1 MQFRLN
7 SSEKENR
14 LIRQTELGSQQQP
27 GNPEFSGAPEF
38 SAAPEVAESTET
50 TAEITDMQTPEDV
63 HEASDHAITKANMTS
78 DPALESLRQTESQVP
93 GGYETVSSDPAVMEA
108 EQSITDTIG
117 GKLTPT
123 KSTETTVTLTQKPE
137 EAAQIPD
144 NPENNID
151 VSNPQTV
158 EGAINSRFE
167 NGAGGEYT
175 GVKIESISD
184 GGGQYRIKTYS
195 SPEGLNKLEKIRSF
209 AEKHGLAST
218 DIKDGEFQI
227 TVADYDPHGTGF
239 TGPDYRPVNEGSIP
253 AEAAAP
259 APQSTPTPT
268 PEQTVT
274 LMPSVNEGS
283 IAAEAAAPTP
293 EQTASSPTPTPSVNE
308 GTIAAEAAAPAPQST
323 PTPTPEQTV
332 TLMPSVNE
340 GSIAAEAAAPTPE
353 QTASSPTPTPSVNE
367 GTIAAEAAAPEQA
380 RITPEN
386 QKEAS
391 DKQKSLEVKKAEET
405 LDNPE
410 ATSAERAEA
419 INTLTEAKLSEME
432 EASAQPENKPQ
443 NPEARRPEVKEV
455 TESKDDPRTDKVVR
469 AQLMAEVRNHRPPK
483 TVETVIKDKT
493 DGFSEVKDRIDQAMD
508 GQQRLIDAQQ
518 TQVTSLEQKLNSA
531 RRKAAG
537 EKDSPKNQEAIT
549 RLETELKTAKET
561 LQAHQKNMETMVK
574 NLDKAHDKTEREKK
588 MLDTMK
594 EETEKLAKR
603 TDTKIKDMATKLVS
617 LGDSET
623 GSMAKGVSVEHDK
636 SLGLSVT
643 VPPDMVDRFSSVMDE
658 KSAQEMARSDNP
670 VPVLSGLQ
678 ALIKMAEKKKGKA

>member
-93 GGYETVSSDPAVMEA
+93 GGYETVSSDLAVMEA

-117 GKLTPT
+117 GQLTPT

-253 AEAAAP
+253 
-259 APQSTPTPT
+259 
-268 PEQTVT
+268 
-274 LMPSVNEGS
+274 
-283 IAAEAAAPTP
+283 
-293 EQTASSPTPTPSVNE
+293 
-308 GTIAAEAAAPAPQST
+308 AEAAAPAPQST

-594 EETEKLAKR
+594 EETVKLADR
-603 TDTKIKDMATKLVS
+603 TDKKITEMGRKLVS
-617 LGDSET
+617 LGDEET
-623 GSMAKGVSVEHDK
+623 GGMVSGVRVEHDK

>member
-1 MQFRLN
+1 M
-7 SSEKENR
+7 
-14 LIRQTELGSQQQP
+14 
-27 GNPEFSGAPEF
+27 
-38 SAAPEVAESTET
+38 
-50 TAEITDMQTPEDV
+50 
-63 HEASDHAITKANMTS
+63 
-78 DPALESLRQTESQVP
+78 
-93 GGYETVSSDPAVMEA
+93 
-108 EQSITDTIG
+108 
-117 GKLTPT
+117 
-123 KSTETTVTLTQKPE
+123 
-137 EAAQIPD
+137 
-144 NPENNID
+144 
-151 VSNPQTV
+151 
-158 EGAINSRFE
+158 
-167 NGAGGEYT
+167 
-175 GVKIESISD
+175 
-184 GGGQYRIKTYS
+184 
-195 SPEGLNKLEKIRSF
+195 
-209 AEKHGLAST
+209 
-218 DIKDGEFQI
+218 
-227 TVADYDPHGTGF
+227 
-239 TGPDYRPVNEGSIP
+239 
-253 AEAAAP
+253 
-259 APQSTPTPT
+259 
-268 PEQTVT
+268 
-274 LMPSVNEGS
+274 
-283 IAAEAAAPTP
+283 
-293 EQTASSPTPTPSVNE
+293 
-308 GTIAAEAAAPAPQST
+308 
-323 PTPTPEQTV
+323 
-332 TLMPSVNE
+332 
-340 GSIAAEAAAPTPE
+340 
-353 QTASSPTPTPSVNE
+353 
-367 GTIAAEAAAPEQA
+367 
-380 RITPEN
+380 
-386 QKEAS
+386 
-391 DKQKSLEVKKAEET
+391 KKAEET

-594 EETEKLAKR
+594 EETVKLADR
-603 TDTKIKDMATKLVS
+603 TDKKITEMGRKLVS
-617 LGDSET
+617 LGDEET
-623 GSMAKGVSVEHDK
+623 GGMVSGVRVEHDK

>member
-27 GNPEFSGAPEF
+27 GNPEF

-93 GGYETVSSDPAVMEA
+93 GGYETVSSDLAVMEA

-117 GKLTPT
+117 GQLTPT

-253 AEAAAP
+253 
-259 APQSTPTPT
+259 
-268 PEQTVT
+268 
-274 LMPSVNEGS
+274 
-283 IAAEAAAPTP
+283 
-293 EQTASSPTPTPSVNE
+293 
-308 GTIAAEAAAPAPQST
+308 AEAAAPAPQST

-594 EETEKLAKR
+594 EETVKLADR
-603 TDTKIKDMATKLVS
+603 TDKKITEMGRKLVS
-617 LGDSET
+617 LGDEET
-623 GSMAKGVSVEHDK
+623 GGMVSGVRVEHDK

>member
-93 GGYETVSSDPAVMEA
+93 GGYETVSSDLAVMEA

-117 GKLTPT
+117 GQLTPT

-253 AEAAAP
+253 
-259 APQSTPTPT
+259 
-268 PEQTVT
+268 
-274 LMPSVNEGS
+274 
-283 IAAEAAAPTP
+283 
-293 EQTASSPTPTPSVNE
+293 
-308 GTIAAEAAAPAPQST
+308 AEAAAPAPQST